1 MQETPPNNLRELRE
15 AAGLSQRQLADAV
28 GLTDQTISNIERGAR
43 TPSVE
48 TALTIARV
56 LGVSVERVFLL
67 ATSTANV
74 GNPAE
79 DDEIAS
85 AGLSEAAGPVVA
97 SARLDGAGRAGRV
110 AKLSGDEEPAAA
122 R

>member
-48 TALTIARV
+48 TALSIARV

-67 ATSTANV
+67 AAPTVDV
-74 GNPAE
+74 GNLVE
-79 DDEIAS
+79 SDGGAS
-85 AGLSEAAGPVVA
+85 TGLSEAAGPVVA
-97 SARLDGAGRAGRV
+97 SALPDRTAELDGV
-110 AKLSGDEEPAAA
+110 AKLSDEEPAVAS
-122 R
+122 